1 LCPSCCPS
9 LPLWLRILC
18 FTTKDSK
25 VPIAP
30 DSYRDGIGVKNSK
43 SPYYNMIFKLP
54 GKKSSLKTDEELLRE
69 FTLSG
74 DLEVL
79 GQLYSGYMHLVYGV
93 CLKYFRDRDES
104 MDAVMQI
111 FEKLITELPKH
122 NIENFRSW
130 LHVVTKNYC
139 LMQIRSHKSQSEK
152 QNEWIE
158 DNRLFM
164 ENSFDLHP
172 IDNEEAD
179 LEEAL
184 KDCIEK
190 LKDEQKECIKQF
202 YYNNRCYSEIAN
214 DLNLDENKVKSYL
227 QNGKRNLK
235 LCIEEKNG
243 RKR

>member
-1 LCPSCCPS
+1 
-9 LPLWLRILC
+9 
-18 FTTKDSK
+18 
-25 VPIAP
+25 
-30 DSYRDGIGVKNSK
+30 
-43 SPYYNMIFKLP
+43 MQFKLP
-54 GKKSSLKTDEELLRE
+54 DKKSDKKTDEELLKE

-79 GQLYSGYMHLVYGV
+79 GELYSKYMHLVYGV
-93 CLKYFRDRDES
+93 CLKYYKEREES
-104 MDAVMQI
+104 MDSVMQI
-111 FEKLITELPKH
+111 FEKLIFEVRKH

-152 QNEWIE
+152 QNEWLE
-158 DNRLFM
+158 DNTIFM
-164 ENSFDLHP
+164 ENSFELHP
-172 IDNEEAD
+172 IDKEEAD

-184 KDCIEK
+184 KECIEK
-190 LKDEQKECIKQF
+190 LRDEQKECIKQF
-202 YYNNRCYSEIAN
+202 YYNNRCYSEIAVN
-214 DLNLDENKVKSYL
+214 LNLDEKKVKSHL